1 MILDPER
8 TIEVLRRLRALGIHL
23 SVDDLG
29 TGYSSLS
36 YLKQLPVNEVKL
48 DKSFLLNMPDDKAD
62 EAIVEAVITL
72 AHRLGMRVVAEGIE
86 TERTFERLGEMG
98 CDIGQGYWISR
109 PIPADDVVTWVR
121 RWPLERGVRAPVG
134 SLPAGLIPAQARA
147 R

>member
-1 MILDPER
+1 
-8 TIEVLRRLRALGIHL
+8 
-23 SVDDLG
+23 
-29 TGYSSLS
+29 
-36 YLKQLPVNEVKL
+36 
-48 DKSFLLNMPDDKAD
+48 MPDDKAD

-72 AHRLGMRVVAEGIE
+72 AHRLGIRVVAEGIE

-121 RWPLERGVRAPVG
+121 RWPLERGVRVPVG
-134 SLPAGLIPAQARA
+134 ALPAGLIPAQARA